1 MRDRLA
7 AIVSV
12 LLMLSSSA
20 ALGADE
26 SEWLKE
32 LQNDIENV
40 EKARQ
45 KRPEL
50 HRSLVKK
57 WSDADRLDALVD
69 EYAARA
75 QMEPDN
81 APLLY
86 GFGYAL
92 AVRSKPGDLENAAAA
107 LIEATEIDPT
117 FLLAYFTLGGTFL
130 KYAQEGSDID
140 QNSLGQAL
148 EAYQEC
154 AIIDETFAPAQY
166 GIAETLRVQEEFEL
180 ALEHYEIALG
190 LSASEWALPHYGMA
204 LAYEAMDDLGSAEAS
219 ARLALVIDEKYAS
232 AMFLLG
238 QLRAAQGSPQE
249 AVELY
254 DEAERITGY
263 APADELLRLA
273 RVFVETQY
281 DDRAETYYRRAI
293 EAAPEDA
300 RFLPETRYELGELL
314 WRKGDKEAAAMEYK
328 AAAELDARFENYFI
342 EQARAL
348 YHDAEQPDETA
359 TREALDKALA
369 VNALMPEKNSAAHLL
384 YAEIE
389 TASGNANEAIRLYEA
404 AAEISP
410 DEPTIYFPLGDLLY
424 ANGERERAG
433 EAFRKAAELNPD
445 EARKYAEYAE
455 GVYATGRL
463 DEAAQAWDKHLM
475 IHPGDASARYWLARS
490 YEENEKTEQALEHYE
505 TLRANAP
512 DTEDALFRLSKIYV
526 AQERSEEALEVMHE
540 LIALRPNDPD
550 AHYMLGETLFAL
562 NDHERALPVY
572 QRVVEIDETHASAHE
587 KIGQLLE
594 PTDPEAAEAA
604 YLRVV
609 ELEPERPNPYF
620 RLAKISLDRQDEE
633 TGMERLKLGLERDP
647 NRPDEQYTLASLLDK
662 RGKLTEAMPH
672 YAVSVKLKP
681 EMHERQYEYARCAH
695 RVAEAAK
702 DAEEREAAL
711 AAADAAYSA
720 AIEIEPTADR
730 HYWRG
735 RLRFE
740 YRQLG
745 EELHLM
751 SDVADDFRAVVK
763 LEPKRLEARYWL
775 GKTFVE
781 MEQEELARQ
790 TFQNLLKLDAKYP
803 EANTELGLLEEKRRE
818 YDAAMRFFHLELKVN
833 PKSYMSHRR
842 LGFLYMHHVVD
853 PSLGAEHLGKAT
865 ELNPTDAEAFF
876 EYGRALYEI
885 SQLRLSARAF
895 EKAVKLNPAHIT
907 ANYNLATVYEYL
919 DKPKLAAARLRHLL
933 TLEGVP
939 GEWRIKAQEEIKRL
953 EALSG
958 E

>member
-1 MRDRLA
+1 MRYRFA
-7 AIVSV
+7 ATVWV
-12 LLMLSSSA
+12 LLIFSSSA
-20 ALGADE
+20 ALGAEE

-32 LQNDIENV
+32 LQTDFENV

-45 KRPEL
+45 KRAEL

-57 WSDADRLDALVD
+57 WSGADRLDAVVE

-75 QMEPDN
+75 QMEPEN

-92 AVRSKPGDLENAAAA
+92 AVRSEPGDLENAVSA
-107 LIEATEIDPT
+107 LVEATELDPD
-117 FLLAYFTLGGTFL
+117 FLLGYFTLGGTLL
-130 KYAQEGSDID
+130 KHAQEESELN
-140 QNSLGQAL
+140 QTSLAQAL
-148 EAYQEC
+148 GAYEEC
-154 AIIDETFAPAQY
+154 ALIDELFAPAQY
-166 GIAETLRVQEEFEL
+166 GIAETLRLQEEFEA
-180 ALEHYEIALG
+180 ALNHYDTALS
-190 LSASEWALPHYGMA
+190 LSGSEWALPHYGMA
-204 LAYEAMDDLGSAEAS
+204 LAYEAMDDFGSAEAS
-219 ARLALVIDEKYAS
+219 ARLALVIDDQYAP
-232 AMFLLG
+232 ALFLLG
-238 QLRAAQGSPQE
+238 QLRAAQDSPQE
-249 AVELY
+249 AMELY
-254 DEAERITGY
+254 DEAERIMGK

-281 DDRAETYYRRAI
+281 DDGAETYYLRVI
-293 EAAPEDA
+293 EAAPEGA

-314 WRKGDKEAAAMEYK
+314 WRKGDKEAAALEYK
-328 AAAELDARFENYFI
+328 TAAELDERYESVFI
-342 EQARAL
+342 EQARAF

-359 TREALDKALA
+359 AREALDKALA
-369 VNALMPEKNSAAHLL
+369 INALMPEKNSAAHLL

-389 TASGNANEAIRLYEA
+389 NAGGNADEAIRHYEA
-404 AAEISP
+404 AAVISP
-410 DEPTIYFPLGDLLY
+410 DEPAIYFPLGDLLY
-424 ANGERERAG
+424 AKGDRERAG
-433 EAFRKAAELNPD
+433 EALRKAAELNPD
-445 EARKYAEYAE
+445 DAQKYAEYAE
-455 GVYATGRL
+455 GVYAAERL

-475 IHPGDASARYWLARS
+475 IHPDDASARYWLARS
-490 YEENEKTEQALEHYE
+490 YEEGEKTELALEQYE

-512 DTEDALFRLSKIYV
+512 DTEDALFRLSQIYV

-540 LIALRPNDPD
+540 LTALRPNDPE
-550 AHYMLGETLFAL
+550 AHYMYGETLFAL
-562 NDHERALPVY
+562 DDHERALPVY
-572 QRVVEIDETHASAHE
+572 QRVVELDDEHASAHE

-594 PTDPEAAEAA
+594 PTDPEAAEAS

-609 ELEPERPNPYF
+609 ELDPERSNPYF
-620 RLAKISLDRQDEE
+620 RLAKISLDREDEE
-633 TGMERLKLGLERDP
+633 TGMERLTQGLERDP
-647 NRPDEQYTLASLLDK
+647 NRPDEQYTLASLLNK
-662 RGKLTEAMPH
+662 HGKLAEAMPH

-681 EMHERQYEYARCAH
+681 DMHERQYEYARCAH
-695 RVAEAAK
+695 LVAEA
-702 DAEEREAAL
+702 EEDVEKRDAAL

-720 AIEIEPTADR
+720 AIELEPTGDR
-730 HYWRG
+730 HFWRG

-751 SDVADDFRAVVK
+751 SDVADDFRAVAK

-790 TFQNLLKLDAKYP
+790 TFQDLLKLNPKYP

-818 YDAAMRFFHLELKVN
+818 YDAAMQFFHLELKVN

-842 LGFLYMHHVVD
+842 LGFLYMHHAVD

-865 ELNPTDAEAFF
+865 ELNPTDAEGFF

-919 DKPKLAAARLRHLL
+919 EKPKLAAARLRHML

-939 GEWRIKAQEEIKRL
+939 GEWRVKAQEEIKRL
-953 EALSG
+953 EAAGG

>member
-1 MRDRLA
+1 MRYRFA
-7 AIVSV
+7 ATVCV
-12 LLMLSSSA
+12 LSILSSSA
-20 ALGADE
+20 AFGAEE

-32 LQNDIENV
+32 LQTDFENV

-57 WSDADRLDALVD
+57 WSGAERLDAVID

-75 QMEPDN
+75 QMEPEN

-92 AVRSKPGDLENAAAA
+92 AVRSEPGDLENAAGA
-107 LIEATEIDPT
+107 LMEATEIDPN
-117 FLLAYFTLGGTFL
+117 FLLAYFTLGGTLL
-130 KYAQEGSDID
+130 KHAQKERDLN
-140 QNSLGQAL
+140 QNSLEQAL

-154 AIIDETFAPAQY
+154 AALDETFAPAQY

-180 ALEHYEIALG
+180 ALEHYETALS

-219 ARLALVIDEKYAS
+219 ARLALVIDEQHAP

-238 QLRAAQGSPQE
+238 QLRAAQGSPEE

-254 DEAERITGY
+254 DSAERILGK
-263 APADELLRLA
+263 APVDELLRLA
-273 RVFVETQY
+273 RVLVEAEY

-293 EAAPEDA
+293 EAAPENARFMSDA
-300 RFLPETRYELGELL
+300 RHELGELL
-314 WRKGDKEAAAMEYK
+314 WKKGDKEAAAIEYK
-328 AAAELDARFENYFI
+328 AAAELDAVFENIFI

-359 TREALDKALA
+359 AREALDKALA
-369 VNALMPEKNSAAHLL
+369 INALMPQKESAAHLL

-389 TASGNANEAIRLYEA
+389 TASGNANEAIRHYEA
-404 AAEISP
+404 AAAISP

-424 ANGERERAG
+424 ANGDRERAA
-433 EAFRKAAELNPD
+433 EALRKAVELNPD

-455 GVYATGRL
+455 GAHAKGSL
-463 DEAAQAWDKHLM
+463 EEAAQAWDKHLM
-475 IHPGDASARYWLARS
+475 IHPDDASVRYLLARS
-490 YEENEKTEQALEHYE
+490 YEEGEKTELALEQYE
-505 TLRANAP
+505 TLRATAP
-512 DTEDALFRLSKIYV
+512 DTEDALFRLSKIYI

-540 LIALRPNDPD
+540 LTALRPDDPD
-550 AHYMLGETLFAL
+550 AHYMLGETLFSL
-562 NDHERALPVY
+562 DDHERALPVY
-572 QRVVEIDETHASAHE
+572 QRVVELDDTHASAHE
-587 KIGQLLE
+587 KIGELLE
-594 PTDPEAAEAA
+594 PTDPEAAETA

-609 ELEPERPNPYF
+609 ELDPERANPYL
-620 RLAKISLDRQDEE
+620 RLAKISLDREDEE
-633 TGMERLKLGLERDP
+633 TGIERLKLGLERDP

-662 RGKLTEAMPH
+662 RGKLTEAMQH

-695 RVAEAAK
+695 RVA
-702 DAEEREAAL
+702 DAEEDVEAREAAL

-745 EELHLM
+745 EELYLM
-751 SDVADDFRAVVK
+751 SDIADDFRAVAK

-781 MEQEELARQ
+781 MDQEELARQ

-818 YDAAMRFFHLELKVN
+818 YDAAMQYFHLELKVN
-833 PKSYMSHRR
+833 PNSYMSHRR
-842 LGFLYMHHVVD
+842 LGFLYMHHEVD

-865 ELNPTDAEAFF
+865 ELNPTDPEAFF
-876 EYGRALYEI
+876 EYGRALYDI

-895 EKAVKLNPAHIT
+895 EKAVKLNPAHLS

-919 DKPKLAAARLRHLL
+919 DMPKLAAARLRHLL
-933 TLEGVP
+933 TLKGVP
-939 GEWRIKAQEEIKRL
+939 GEWRIKAQEQIKQL
-953 EALSG
+953 EAAAG